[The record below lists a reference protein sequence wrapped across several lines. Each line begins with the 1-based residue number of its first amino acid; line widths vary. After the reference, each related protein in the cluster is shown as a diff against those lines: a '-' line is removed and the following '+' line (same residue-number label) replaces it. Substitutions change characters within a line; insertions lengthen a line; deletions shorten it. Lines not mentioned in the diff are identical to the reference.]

1 MILCFFYLF
10 TMRIIH
16 TLMSHMYNTLMSHMY
31 CESVDIYSQNMIY
44 LIHKQKHSII
54 LQKPICKV
62 TLLLDYLTLFKH
74 KTSHM
79 FIFHINVHPTPL
91 HLSLQRQPNLLPNQI
106 NSKCHLQNQSF
117 FFPLILITHASF
129 IIFFFF
135 INIYQKKYL

>member
-1 MILCFFYLF
+1 MILCFFCLF

-16 TLMSHMYNTLMSHMY
+16 TLMSHMY

-117 FFPLILITHASF
+117 FFSTNPNNTRIFHN
-129 IIFFFF
+129 FFFL
-135 INIYQKKYL
+135 Y